1 MMTIY
6 KKTETHAIRLPTGV
20 ELVRALTDYC
30 KAHEIEQ
37 AQVLG
42 IGALRA
48 PEIGS
53 YSFAEERYGSL
64 TLNGD
69 WEMLTFNANVSLK
82 DGEPFVHPHVMLGD
96 DEGHVRGGHLFAA
109 EVLVA
114 ELTVHVLHGEPRSRV
129 TDPVTKLSLW
139 PAEPGYDAR

>member
-1 MMTIY
+1 MTIY
-6 KKTETHAIRLPTGV
+6 EKTEVHAIRLPTGA
-20 ELVRALTDYC
+20 ELVQALTNYC
-30 KAHEIEQ
+30 KEHEIEE

-53 YSFAEERYGSL
+53 YSFAQEHYGSF
-64 TLNGD
+64 TLDGD

-96 DEGHVRGGHLFAA
+96 AEGRMRGGHLFAA

-114 ELTVHVLHGEPRSRV
+114 ELTVHVLHGKPRTRV

-139 PAEPGYDAR
+139 PAERDYDDR